1 MRSIIVALLLVSQL
15 LGCGGKSEQAVLSG
29 TTMGTT
35 WSVVL
40 ATPPGPIT
48 LDALQKAIEGELLR
62 INQLMSTYQADSELS
77 QFNASTST
85 ELTRL
90 NAEILFVLD
99 ASLRISEVSD
109 GAYDVTLGAV
119 IDAWGFGAADQNGEA
134 PTEQQLQEASEA
146 TGFNR
151 IVRAGSKMSKDHPQ
165 MRIDLSSLAKG
176 YAVDRIG
183 LIVERIGA
191 YDYLAE
197 IGGEVR
203 ARGYRTKDKPWRVG
217 IEIPNGEVAQ
227 GLAMSNLSVASSG
240 SYRNYRE
247 IDGKRVS
254 HLIDG
259 QTHQPISHNTVAATV
274 LHRNTMLADAWA
286 TALMVV
292 APEKAQAII
301 HEQSIEVQLTYKT
314 DTGFDIWRTPG
325 FAEMVIDN
333 PE

>member
-1 MRSIIVALLLVSQL
+1 MLRSIVFALLLVSL
-15 LGCGGKSEQAVLSG
+15 LQGCGKKSEQVVLTG
-29 TTMGTT
+29 ATMGTT

-40 ATPPGPIT
+40 AKPAGPVT
-48 LDALQKAIEGELLR
+48 LDALHKAIEGELVR

-77 QFNASTST
+77 KFNASTST

-99 ASLRISEVSD
+99 ASLRISEISD

-119 IDAWGFGAADQNGEA
+119 IDTWGFGAPSKEGVA
-134 PTEQQLQEASEA
+134 PTEQQLQQASEA
-146 TGFNR
+146 TGFSR
-151 IVRAGSKMSKDHPQ
+151 IVRDGTTISKPHPQ
-165 MRIDLSSLAKG
+165 MRIDLSSIAKG

-183 LIVERIGA
+183 FIVERAGV
-191 YDYLAE
+191 YNYVAE
-197 IGGEVR
+197 IGGELR
-203 ARGYRTKDKPWRVG
+203 ARGKRSNGKAWRVG

-227 GLAMSNLSVASSG
+227 GLAMTNISVASSG

-259 QTHQPISHNTVAATV
+259 QTFQPISHNTVAATV
-274 LHRNTMLADAWA
+274 LHHNTMLADAWA

-292 APEKAQAII
+292 PPDKAQAII
-301 HEQSIEVQLTYKT
+301 DEQNIEVQLTYKT
-314 DTGFDIWRTPG
+314 DKGFDIWRTPG
-325 FAEMVIDN
+325 FTKLVI
-333 PE
+333 E